1 MTIYEALPIAAM
13 ILAWGGVM
21 WWLWDRMPRR
31 EFASV
36 DLVSGEP
43 FTLEAHPPSVMKSVS
58 LWIQVDMTYPPGER
72 ISGPIE
78 VSVGGR
84 TVLREQL
91 ALGHGRRI
99 IEGPPSGFRHKFMNL
114 QMGDPW
120 TVRGHIRL
128 KRLSGDELAGPIR
141 VTGTPEFG
149 PHMRVKTA
157 RLYACR

>member
-1 MTIYEALPIAAM
+1 MTLYEALPIVAM
-13 ILAWGGVM
+13 ILVWGGVM
-21 WWLWDRMPRR
+21 AWLWDRMPRK

-36 DLVSGEP
+36 DLVSGRT
-43 FTLEAHPPSVMKSVS
+43 FALEALPPSELKSVS
-58 LWIQVDMTYPPGER
+58 LWIQVDMTYPRGER

-99 IEGPPSGFRHKFMNL
+99 IEGPPSGFRHKFLNM
-114 QMGDPW
+114 QIGDSW

-128 KRLSGDELAGPIR
+128 KRLSGAALQGPIR